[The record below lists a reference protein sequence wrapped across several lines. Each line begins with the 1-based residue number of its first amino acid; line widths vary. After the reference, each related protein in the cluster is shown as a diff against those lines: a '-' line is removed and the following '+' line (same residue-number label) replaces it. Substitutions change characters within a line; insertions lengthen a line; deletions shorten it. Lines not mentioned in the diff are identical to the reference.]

1 MSRMVYADHA
11 ATTPLSPIAK
21 QAMADFW
28 DKRFGN
34 PSSLY
39 YLGQE
44 AKDDL
49 EAARAEIAQ
58 CLNAR
63 PGEVLFTSGG
73 TESDNWALKG
83 AAELRR
89 GQGKHIITTSIEHHA
104 ILHSAQWL
112 EKQGFEVTYLPVDAV
127 GRVSPSDVEKA
138 IRPDTML
145 ISVMAANNEIGT
157 IEPIEEIG
165 AIAKAHNVLFHVDAV
180 QAVGHIPVDV
190 KAWNVD
196 MLSFSGH
203 KFYGPAGI
211 GGTPE
216 LPFILFT
223 IRRFLE
229 ISRA

>member
-11 ATTPLSPIAK
+11 ATTPLSPTAK

-63 PGEVLFTSGG
+63 PSEVLFTSGG

-138 IRPDTML
+138 IRPDTIL

-157 IEPIEEIG
+157 IDPIEEIG
-165 AIAKAHNVLFHVDAV
+165 A
-180 QAVGHIPVDV
+180 
-190 KAWNVD
+190 
-196 MLSFSGH
+196 
-203 KFYGPAGI
+203 
-211 GGTPE
+211 T
-216 LPFILFT
+216 
-223 IRRFLE
+223 
-229 ISRA
+229 